1 MTLVLLLPMLVNSKT
16 PEVNVTL
23 HNHLF
28 YPAVIIIPSDQKVK
42 LVIENKDDTPE
53 EFDSFDLN
61 REKVIFPHKKA
72 TIFISPLSVGDYSFF
87 GEYNPNSAK
96 GIIRVVDA
104 NKPQKSST
112 SGDENV
118 N

>member
-1 MTLVLLLPMLVNSKT
+1 MRVESKT
-16 PEVNVTL
+16 PVFNVTL

-28 YPAVIIIPSDQKVK
+28 YPAVIIIPNEQKVK
-42 LVIENKDDTPE
+42 LVIENRDDTPE

-72 TIFISPLSVGDYSFF
+72 TIYISPLPLGDYFFF

-96 GIIRVVDA
+96 GIIRVVDVD
-104 NKPQKSST
+104 QIKSS
-112 SGDENV
+112 SASEVKNV